1 MIRSTHA
8 TRLATEPSLRSTA
21 QTSTELAGGEPV
33 VLAGLE
39 PA

>member
-1 MIRSTHA
+1 MIRLTHA
-8 TRLATEPSLRSTA
+8 TRVATERSLRSTT

-33 VLAGLE
+33 VLAGFW